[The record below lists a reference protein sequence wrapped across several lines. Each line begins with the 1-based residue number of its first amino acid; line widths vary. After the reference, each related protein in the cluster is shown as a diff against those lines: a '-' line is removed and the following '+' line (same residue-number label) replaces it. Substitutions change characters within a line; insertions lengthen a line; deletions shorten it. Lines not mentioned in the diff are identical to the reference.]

1 MISYILYF
9 LGFVSFYRISE
20 HLAEDDEPEWYHII
34 VGLIWPFV
42 SALALLINIRDL
54 IFGDKSES

>member
-1 MISYILYF
+1 MAYLFYF

-34 VGLIWPFV
+34 VGLIWPLV
-42 SALALLINIRDL
+42 AILALLTDL
-54 IFGDKSES
+54 KLAIFGGKDES